1 MNPFAGKRGMGMDF
15 SPPRQ
20 RGGGFG
26 LFDMPKGGGF
36 NSGTSGGLL
45 DPMAPQR
52 SPRRFKRRRPHSAY
66 RHPKPKPYRVRPRYP
81 RRREPEEH
89 HRGEGVNWGEIA
101 RGAVAGARGASS
113 KLSGEL
119 RQGIPLVKGDV
130 EMAKEKYKQAK
141 SSWEQKRKEAYQER
155 LNKGGIGAL
164 TKKEKQVL
172 LNSKET
178 EIV

>member
-1 MNPFAGKRGMGMDF
+1 MDPFAGGRGMGMDF

-36 NSGTSGGLL
+36 GGGLM
-45 DPMAPQR
+45 DPIAPQR
-52 SPRRFKRRRPHSAY
+52 PPRRFKRRRPSSAY

-81 RRREPEEH
+81 MRREPEEH
-89 HRGEGVNWGEIA
+89 HKGKGVDWGAVA
-101 RGAVAGARGASS
+101 RGAVAGARSASS
-113 KLSGEL
+113 KFSGEL
-119 RQGIPLVKGDV
+119 RQGIPLVRGDV
-130 EMAKEKYKQAK
+130 DMAKKKYEQVK
-141 SSWEQKRKEAYQER
+141 SLWEQKRKEALQER
-155 LNKGGIGAL
+155 VDKGGIGAL
-164 TKKEKQVL
+164 TKKEKQEL

>member
-1 MNPFAGKRGMGMDF
+1 MDPFAGRSGMGMDF

-26 LFDMPKGGGF
+26 LFDMPKSGGF
-36 NSGTSGGLL
+36 NSGMSGGLL

-52 SPRRFKRRRPHSAY
+52 PPRRFRRRRPSSAY

-81 RRREPEEH
+81 MPRQREPEERH
-89 HRGEGVNWGEIA
+89 ERKGVNWGELA
-101 RGAVAGARGASS
+101 GKVAKGAGGFVGKTR
-113 KLSGEL
+113 
-119 RQGIPLVKGDV
+119 
-130 EMAKEKYKQAK
+130 EKYAQTKAE
-141 SSWEQKRKEAYQER
+141 WDRKRKEALQER
-155 LNKGGIGAL
+155 VDKGGIGAL
-164 TKKEKQVL
+164 TKKEKQEL